1 MDSVTSKFKKFLKND
16 TSPRNSVPA
25 STQQSSQPNRRHSRL
40 SGLSKTTKL
49 WVTFLH
55 PFFFLFFLGS
65 KPVAHPNDY
74 RPDPTGGRGGADRI
88 RSDHNGRNGNGLQR
102 NPSGATNP
110 VVASNSPAHLSSVN
124 IQQPSSAAGMII
136 PTGTRSIRGQIVVAL
151 YTYQGS
157 EFGDMSFKKGDMME
171 IVDDT

>member
-1 MDSVTSKFKKFLKND
+1 MTNFV
-16 TSPRNSVPA
+16 
-25 STQQSSQPNRRHSRL
+25 
-40 SGLSKTTKL
+40 
-49 WVTFLH
+49 
-55 PFFFLFFLGS
+55 GS

-88 RSDHNGRNGNGLQR
+88 RSDHNGRNGNGGLQR

-124 IQQPSSAAGMII
+124 IQQPSSAGMIM
-136 PTGTRSIRGQIVVAL
+136 PTTRSIRGQIVVAL

>member
-1 MDSVTSKFKKFLKND
+1 M
-16 TSPRNSVPA
+16 
-25 STQQSSQPNRRHSRL
+25 
-40 SGLSKTTKL
+40 
-49 WVTFLH
+49 
-55 PFFFLFFLGS
+55 FFVGS

-124 IQQPSSAAGMII
+124 IQQQNNGIMMPAA
-136 PTGTRSIRGQIVVAL
+136 RSIRGQIVVAL